1 MQLSLNFIRQLT
13 QKRGDPERGPNMNNT
28 MSTTTSNT
36 DCKTCQAHMA
46 DLLLEPGYLA
56 AHPEF
61 QAHMD
66 GCTSCRTE
74 LAELHSTMALL
85 DEYTAPEPSPYFDT
99 RLHARLREAQ
109 EAAPE
114 GLWERMR
121 SYLTFSTGR
130 SFRPA
135 VTAALALTLI
145 AGGAGYVGV
154 VGLPGGG
161 PAQASNTVND
171 LKVLD
176 NNDTAEQQMGQLLDQ
191 SGAEDDDSPSTT

>member
-1 MQLSLNFIRQLT
+1 
-13 QKRGDPERGPNMNNT
+13 MNNT

-56 AHPEF
+56 AHPEL

-66 GCTSCRTE
+66 NCASCATE
-74 LAELHSTMALL
+74 LSELNATMALL
-85 DEYTAPEPSPYFDT
+85 DEYTAPEPSAYFDT

-109 EAAPE
+109 DAAPE

-121 SYLTFSTGR
+121 SFLMFSTGR

-135 VTAALALTLI
+135 VTAALALTLV
-145 AGGAGYVGV
+145 AGGAGYLGTQTDVFR
-154 VGLPGGG
+154 GG

-176 NNDTAEQQMGQLLDQ
+176 NNATAEQQMGQLLDQ
-191 SGAEDDDSPSTT
+191 SGAEDDDAPSTT